1 MYAQELKERVA
12 SLNMKHQYSKAEP
25 IVTISQGVCCD
36 LPMKG
41 YRVWDYLRRAD
52 DMLYHIKKKSRNNYC
67 VGDML
72 SQLAEG

>member
-1 MYAQELKERVA
+1 
-12 SLNMKHQYSKAEP
+12 
-25 IVTISQGVCCD
+25 
-36 LPMKG
+36 MKG